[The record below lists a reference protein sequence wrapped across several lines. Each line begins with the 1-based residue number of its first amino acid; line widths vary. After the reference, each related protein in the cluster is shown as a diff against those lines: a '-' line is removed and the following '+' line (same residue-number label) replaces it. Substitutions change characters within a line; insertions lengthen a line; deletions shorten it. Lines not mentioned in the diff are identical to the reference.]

1 MVIIHTNLVI
11 KRNKRNKEIRASSIM
26 LNQRLIFLT
35 NLAFWSRLDSYPLWG
50 KSSTINFVSF
60 IVVFF
65 VKLISFM
72 VKNIKGKFRIRIR
85 IITSM
90 LVW

>member
-11 KRNKRNKEIRASSIM
+11 KRDKKKQGNSCFINYDQSKAYFWKNS
-26 LNQRLIFLT
+26 
-35 NLAFWSRLDSYPLWG
+35 AFWSRLDSYPLWG
-50 KSSTINFVSF
+50 KSSTINLVSF
-60 IVVFF
+60 MVFFF

-72 VKNIKGKFRIRIR
+72 VKNIKGKFPIRIR
-85 IITSM
+85 IFTSM

>member
-11 KRNKRNKEIRASSIM
+11 KRNKRSKDINYAQSEAFFFFWKNS
-26 LNQRLIFLT
+26 
-35 NLAFWSRLDSYPLWG
+35 AFWSRVDSFPLLG
-50 KSSTINFVSF
+50 KSSTINLIYFM
-60 IVVFF
+60 VVFFF
-65 VKLISFM
+65 VKLISYK
-72 VKNIKGKFRIRIR
+72 VKNIKGKFPKRIR